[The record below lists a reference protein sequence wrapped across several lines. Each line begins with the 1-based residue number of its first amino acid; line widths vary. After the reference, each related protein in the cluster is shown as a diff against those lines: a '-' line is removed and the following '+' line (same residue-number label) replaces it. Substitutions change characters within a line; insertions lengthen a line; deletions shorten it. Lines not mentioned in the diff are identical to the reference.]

1 MKCKKKTKVLLV
13 PYPAQGHVTPM
24 LKLASLLVNHG
35 LNPIVI
41 IPNFI
46 KINNNVNNISIM
58 SIPDELDQDGLI
70 ITSSSPTPRD
80 FFAIENFMENYMP
93 CEFERLVRALQL
105 VVEDGIVCLIVDLL
119 ASWAIEVA
127 KKCGIDQVAGFWPA
141 MLATYGL
148 IDSIP
153 AMLHDGIISE
163 TGSPLHNGPICLSLD
178 QPTLSPQDL
187 PWLIGNSIARTSRFK
202 FWIRTM
208 ERTRTLKWLLINTF
222 QDECPKAQLQNT
234 TNLINTQ
241 IIPIGPLNTHVT
253 IKNSSFWEEDS
264 TCLNWLDKQVA
275 SSVLYISFGSWVSPI
290 GEAKVNSL
298 ALALEATKRP
308 FIWVLGPS
316 WRQGLQKGY
325 LERISKQGKIVSWA
339 PQMDVLQHEA
349 VGCYLTHCGWNST
362 MEAIQSKKRLLCY
375 PIAGD
380 QFVNCAYIVQKW
392 KIGVRIDGFGVK
404 DLEGGLKKIMNNDG
418 MSERLDKLNEM
429 TMGKVASC
437 KAMDNLTTFLSDVRM

>member
-1 MKCKKKTKVLLV
+1 MKHTKKTKVLLV

-46 KINNNVNNISIM
+46 KIDSKLDHVNISIM
-58 SIPDELDQDGLI
+58 SISDGLDQDGLI
-70 ITSSSPTPRD
+70 TSRARD
-80 FFAIENFMENYMP
+80 FFAIENAMENYMP
-93 CEFERLVRALQL
+93 CQFERLIRDQ
-105 VVEDGIVCLIVDLL
+105 EDEIVCLIVDLL
-119 ASWAIEVA
+119 ASWAVEVA
-127 KKCGIDQVAGFWPA
+127 NKCGIQVAGFWPA
-141 MLATYGL
+141 MLATYKL

-153 AMLHDGIISE
+153 QMLHAGIISK
-163 TGSPLHNGPICLSLD
+163 TGCPLHNGPIGLSLG
-178 QPTLSPQDL
+178 QPTISSQDL
-187 PWLIGNSIARTSRFK
+187 PWLIGNSNARISRFK
-202 FWIRTM
+202 FWTRTM
-208 ERTRTLKWLLINTF
+208 ERTRNLKWLLINTF
-222 QDECPKAQLQNT
+222 QNECHKDQIT
-234 TNLINTQ
+234 TNFDTRILQ
-241 IIPIGPLNTHVT
+241 IGPLNTHVT
-253 IKNSSFWEEDS
+253 IKNSCFWEEDFS
-264 TCLNWLDKQVA
+264 CMNWLDKQVVN
-275 SSVLYISFGSWVSPI
+275 SVLYISFGSWVSPN
-290 GEAKVNSL
+290 GEAEVNSL

-316 WRQGLQKGY
+316 WSQGLQKGY

-362 MEAIQSKKRLLCY
+362 MEAIQSNKRLLCY

-392 KIGVRIDGFGVK
+392 RIGVRIDGFGVK
-404 DLEGGLKKIMNNDG
+404 DLEGGLRKVMEDDG
-418 MSERLDKLNEM
+418 MSQRIERLNEM

-437 KAMDNLTTFLSDVRM
+437 KAMDNLTTFLYDVRM